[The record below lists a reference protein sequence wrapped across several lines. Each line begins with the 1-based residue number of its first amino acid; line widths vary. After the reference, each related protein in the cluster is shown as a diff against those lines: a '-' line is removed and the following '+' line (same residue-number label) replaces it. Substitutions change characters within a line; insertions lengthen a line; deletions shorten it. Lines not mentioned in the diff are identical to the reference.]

1 MKRSPYLCHRNS
13 NFNQQIKLKTMSVL
27 IKPIQR
33 ANPADLD
40 APKKWYVT
48 QVTISQVD
56 ENQISDEMAEGTTL
70 DSSEAMMALR
80 QFRKVLLKHL
90 LAGESVKMGNW
101 GSFSI
106 TLTSSG
112 VDTKDKV
119 TTNLIRNVNLNFQAD
134 KTFKDEL
141 QKANF
146 VWVNKLAGE
155 INDVMPAITS
165 GRDGSTGTENST
177 GTRGSEYILKGT
189 NIQLLDKDEEH
200 KAAIRL
206 INSLDVPTEPEVIS
220 TNTPDLIIFTIPID
234 LSEGPY
240 TLELET
246 YYTPNGMLDEPLVI
260 TAPFTLNLI

>member
-1 MKRSPYLCHRNS
+1 MP
-13 NFNQQIKLKTMSVL
+13 Q
-27 IKPIQR
+27 
-33 ANPADLD
+33 
-40 APKKWYVT
+40 
-48 QVTISQVD
+48 
-56 ENQISDEMAEGTTL
+56 NQISDEMAEGTTL

-80 QFRKVLLKHL
+80 QFRKVLLK
-90 LAGESVKMGNW
+90 
-101 GSFSI
+101 
-106 TLTSSG
+106 G

-134 KTFKDEL
+134 KAFKDEL

-155 INDVMPAITS
+155 INDVMPAIIS

-220 TNTPDLIIFTIPID
+220 TNTPDLIDPYRLVGRSVYARDRD
-234 LSEGPY
+234 LLHP
-240 TLELET
+240 
-246 YYTPNGMLDEPLVI
+246 
-260 TAPFTLNLI
+260 

>member
-1 MKRSPYLCHRNS
+1 
-13 NFNQQIKLKTMSVL
+13 
-27 IKPIQR
+27 
-33 ANPADLD
+33 
-40 APKKWYVT
+40 
-48 QVTISQVD
+48 
-56 ENQISDEMAEGTTL
+56 
-70 DSSEAMMALR
+70 
-80 QFRKVLLKHL
+80 
-90 LAGESVKMGNW
+90 
-101 GSFSI
+101 
-106 TLTSSG
+106 
-112 VDTKDKV
+112 
-119 TTNLIRNVNLNFQAD
+119 
-134 KTFKDEL
+134 
-141 QKANF
+141 
-146 VWVNKLAGE
+146 
-155 INDVMPAITS
+155 MPAITS

-240 TLELET
+240 TLEIET